1 MKALLPVLFGLA
13 SLACSTPASQGPAHP
28 NQPAPSMQSPVAPA
42 PSSAPNPAE
51 PSAPSEPT
59 ARGPREFPTLSDAG
73 LITLQ
78 EMSLIGE
85 ANVRT
90 LRVAEDGSW
99 SFAKG
104 AEERAGKLSAKQLE
118 SVRALLKEVSSAKPS
133 EGMGLPCDA
142 LPMHAARLSFGGSR
156 SVGWAG
162 PRAAAPR
169 VGGGHGQGAR
179 PNRRGPQRGR
189 DRAHAVATLSVAAAL
204 CSPSPRSCD

>member
-162 PRAAAPR
+162 PCAGPPPPESAAVMAKVLVQIGEGRSEAEIERAL
-169 VGGGHGQGAR
+169 Q
-179 PNRRGPQRGR
+179 QR
-189 DRAHAVATLSVAAAL
+189 
-204 CSPSPRSCD
+204 